1 MPNLAGWP
9 ALVLRANRAVGRAV
23 VAELLVSGAD
33 VLAADTDSG
42 VLEIG
47 ALSRGTVTPI
57 AVADDATLVAT
68 AAILL
73 RGTASR
79 STLLVS
85 CGPVETAVEVLTLAP
100 GFQGGV
106 VLVCEPGEPVDL
118 GLRLNVVVAEPG
130 RPEQVARSVLA
141 FASPAVAMG
150 GHRGRLQA
158 GCQRLLDGG
167 HYRAAVS

>member
-33 VLAADTDSG
+33 VLAADTDTG

-47 ALSRGTVTPI
+47 VLSRGTVTPI
-57 AVADDATLVAT
+57 AVPDDATLVAT
-68 AAILL
+68 AAIML

-79 STLLVS
+79 SALLVS
-85 CGPVETAVEVLTLAP
+85 CGPAETAVEVLALVP

-106 VLVCEPGEPVDL
+106 VLVREPGEPVDL

-130 RPEQVARSVLA
+130 RPEQVARSVIA
-141 FASPAVAMG
+141 FVSPAVAG
-150 GHRGRLQA
+150 ASPVR
-158 GCQRLLDGG
+158 
-167 HYRAAVS
+167 